1 MYRSRQRGIITLVI
15 HLARLSV
22 WRGRVSRIHVVLR
35 VLLQLLNASGWSLV
49 LVWNLGAGLITD
61 WWKLNWLATWLLVT
75 LWWLLLVLWVLAIL
89 WWVGL
94 GLGGTLAVLLS
105 LALGILLLL
114 ASLPLLANL
123 LEFYSIAC

>member
-1 MYRSRQRGIITLVI
+1 MAI

-49 LVWNLGAGLITD
+49 LAWDLSAWLVTD
-61 WWKLNWLATWLLVT
+61 WWELNWLAAWLLVT
-75 LWWLLLVLWVLAIL
+75 LWWLLLILWVLTIL

-94 GLGGTLAVLLS
+94 SLGGTLTVLLS

-123 LEFYSIAC
+123 LELYGIICQ